1 MAGPLGYFRSP
12 RFQFTQL
19 FEFDPSTPQADVTG
33 TIPQALF
40 LMNSSEVER
49 AIQQTR
55 GGKLT
60 QIMEQFE
67 KDDDVTRELYL
78 TVLSRQPTENELKIA
93 REYLQEV
100 DDRREAFEDL
110 YWSLLNSSEFLT
122 KR

>member
-1 MAGPLGYFRSP
+1 MGGPMGYFRSP

-19 FEFDPSTPQADVTG
+19 FEFDPSMPQADVTG

-40 LMNSSEVER
+40 LMNSQQVEQ
-49 AIQQTR
+49 AIQTTR

-60 QIMEQFE
+60 EIMQRFE

-78 TVLSRQPTENELKIA
+78 TVLSRQPTDSELKIA
-93 REYLQEV
+93 REYLTEV
-100 DDRREAFEDL
+100 KNRREAFEDL